1 MSVFREVK
9 MTYDGEEYWLTPSN
23 RLLRRIE
30 AEMAPSSLTDMIA
43 RIGHGKPPVSEVALV
58 VTEFLKAA
66 GAQKVDEDQMYSD
79 LMGDLMDGGQVF
91 SSMCE
96 AIVTAIS
103 RRMMGEK
110 SPRPAPKARRPRGSA
125 QNKLDPDVSTGCW
138 PVRGSAKR
146 VLEHDHSR
154 VVCALGGSPPE

>member
-103 RRMMGEK
+103 PADDGGKK
-110 SPRPAPKARRPRGSA
+110 SAPRAKSKKA
-125 QNKLDPDVSTGCW
+125 TGQ
-138 PVRGSAKR
+138 RTK
-146 VLEHDHSR
+146 
-154 VVCALGGSPPE
+154 

>member
-79 LMGDLMDGGQVF
+79 LMGDLMDGGKIF
-91 SSMCE
+91 SAMCE

-103 RRMMGEK
+103 PADGEGKK
-110 SPRPAPKARRPRGSA
+110 SAPRAKSKKA
-125 QNKLDPDVSTGCW
+125 TGQ
-138 PVRGSAKR
+138 RTK
-146 VLEHDHSR
+146 
-154 VVCALGGSPPE
+154 